1 MTLPE
6 NQGAK
11 VEHENSENLEKKM
24 KTFLSIGSHLKTFS
38 SVLGSTVVSNQAFT
52 TALLRERDFVLT
64 LKLHVIIVI
73 SVQRKC
79 HYIQV

>member
-1 MTLPE
+1 MTLSE

-11 VEHENSENLEKKM
+11 VEHENSEKLEI
-24 KTFLSIGSHLKTFS
+24 KTLLSIGSNLKTFS
-38 SVLGSTVVSNQAFT
+38 SVLGSTVVSNQALT

-79 HYIQV
+79 HYIQA

>member
-1 MTLPE
+1 
-6 NQGAK
+6 
-11 VEHENSENLEKKM
+11 M
-24 KTFLSIGSHLKTFS
+24 KTVKSLKIKTLLSKGSNLKTFS